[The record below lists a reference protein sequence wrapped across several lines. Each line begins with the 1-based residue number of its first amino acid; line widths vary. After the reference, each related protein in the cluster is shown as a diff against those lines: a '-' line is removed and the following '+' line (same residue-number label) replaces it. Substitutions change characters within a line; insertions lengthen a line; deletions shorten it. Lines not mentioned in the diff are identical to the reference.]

1 MTTSIRRRQIRM
13 EALLG
18 LRDEVERLI
27 EMEQQMLTLMED
39 ARSKLESFQLHA
51 TTQPEEDDWPAYIVA
66 SVSAAYGRD
75 VKKLCGTGRTQDLVE
90 PRTVAVYLL
99 RDYGLSTPQIGR
111 LLRRD
116 HSTILAALKR
126 IQREPTW
133 LRRAEHIREQLRVGQ
148 VT

>member
-1 MTTSIRRRQIRM
+1 MTTTIRRRQIRM

-27 EMEQQMLTLMED
+27 EMEQQMLTAMEG
-39 ARSKLESFQLHA
+39 ARSKLARLQL
-51 TTQPEEDDWPAYIVA
+51 TTTTVPGDDDWPEHILA
-66 SVSAAYGRD
+66 SVAVAYGRD
-75 VKKLCGTGRTQDLVE
+75 VEDLRGTSRKQDLVE
-90 PRTVAVYLL
+90 PRMVAAYLL
-99 RDYGLSTPQIGR
+99 RAYGLGSVRIGR

-116 HSTILAALKR
+116 SSTVLYAFDR

-148 VT
+148 VA